1 MVGDGYSDVC
11 PARAADQVFAKPILH
26 EKCLKNGTPSLL
38 YDDFGDILR
47 CLEKSLVIN
56 HFGDEAMKVFDVLG
70 GPWPYLDYR
79 PLAKG
84 EPSVEALFTGTC
96 VVSRRHQMNLVYSND
111 KSLYMLDLNGTMAGM
126 LKMLQR
132 LIGED
137 INLAWLPGV
146 DVWIVKIDPSR
157 IDQLLANL
165 CINARHAI
173 AGVGKLTID
182 TGTSTSTRT
191 IAPITRALFPGS
203 LSCSL

>member
-1 MVGDGYSDVC
+1 MCREC
-11 PARAADQVFAKPILH
+11 PGPISITGRWPRVSKVLKHSLQELASFLAD
-26 EKCLKNGTPSLL
+26 T
-38 YDDFGDILR
+38 R
-47 CLEKSLVIN
+47 
-56 HFGDEAMKVFDVLG
+56 
-70 GPWPYLDYR
+70 
-79 PLAKG
+79 
-84 EPSVEALFTGTC
+84 
-96 VVSRRHQMNLVYSND
+96 MNLVYSND

-165 CINARHAI
+165 CINARDAI
-173 AGVGKLTID
+173 VGVGKLTIE

-191 IAPITRALFPGS
+191 IAPITRALFPGR